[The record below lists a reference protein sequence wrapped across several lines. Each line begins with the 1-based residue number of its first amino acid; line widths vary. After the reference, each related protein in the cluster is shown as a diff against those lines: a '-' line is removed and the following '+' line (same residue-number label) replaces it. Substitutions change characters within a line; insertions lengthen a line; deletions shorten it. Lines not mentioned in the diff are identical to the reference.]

1 METILIDAQWNNADL
16 SQKTEEKRLVL
27 PSLGFS
33 TFVQQLP
40 GILSGLLLI
49 EIADTFKKSIG
60 LMGQMRTTAAL
71 IGILVALAMGYLS
84 VRYSYKRLLV
94 VGLSVIILASI
105 GCSISPSY
113 DSMLFF
119 YALLGVG
126 GTMCGP
132 MISSL
137 IGQHLPFERRAGA
150 VGVING
156 SAAFAYLVGSPSIA
170 FISDQYGWRA
180 TFQIFIVPLMALSLL
195 FVIMAIPRD
204 AKKETIRISDA
215 LNGYR
220 TVLGNRA
227 ALACLAAA
235 VFSSGIWS
243 SHLTFSASYI
253 REVFL
258 LPKFITSLS
267 SIIGATCF
275 ILGSLSAGKLVARF
289 SRKRVAAYF
298 SIPSGLLIL
307 LYLNMPTLLSALLTG
322 YLASL
327 CNGILLASSGALNLE
342 QVPEY
347 RGTMMSL
354 GAAAGSLGSAI
365 AIGVVGW
372 LIMWDGYGVAGFY
385 MLSAGLVASVVYLK
399 LVPDQ

>member
-1 METILIDAQWNNADL
+1 M
-16 SQKTEEKRLVL
+16 SQKTEENRLVL

-33 TFVQQLP
+33 TFVQQMP

-49 EIADTFKKSIG
+49 EIAETFKKSIG

-71 IGILVALAMGYLS
+71 IGILVALTMGYLS
-84 VRYSYKRLLV
+84 VRYSYRRLLIT
-94 VGLSVIILASI
+94 GLLIITLASI
-105 GCSISPSY
+105 GCSISPDY

-137 IGQHLPFERRAGA
+137 IGQQLPFERRAGA

-180 TFQIFIVPLMALSLL
+180 TFQMFVVPLMALSLL
-195 FVIMAIPRD
+195 FIIMAIPKE
-204 AKKETIRISDA
+204 AKKEVIQLDDA

-220 TVLGNRA
+220 TVLGDRA
-227 ALACLAAA
+227 ALACLVAT
-235 VFSSGIWS
+235 VFSSGIWG

-267 SIIGATCF
+267 TIIGAICY
-275 ILGSLSAGKLVARF
+275 IVGSLTAGKLVARY
-289 SRKRVAAYF
+289 SRRRVAAYF

-307 LYLNMPTLLSALLTG
+307 LYLNMSTLMSALLTG
-322 YLASL
+322 YLASF
-327 CNGILLASSGALNLE
+327 CNGVLLASSGALNLE

-347 RGTMMSL
+347 RGTMMSM
-354 GAAAGSLGSAI
+354 GAAAGSLGSAL

-372 LIMWDGYGVAGFY
+372 LIVWGSYGVSGFY
-385 MLSAGLVASVVYLK
+385 MLSAGLVASVVYFK